1 MHDRPYLRG
10 REGDELS
17 ALGKAR
23 IETCIRALSRCL
35 CFGGYGG
42 TETPPLPPPPTRS
55 SRGSMV
61 KKERGR
67 ACGSGCSVF
76 LGRRATEK
84 LRRFREENSIN
95 FRKSRTKLT
104 NRRGY

>member
-1 MHDRPYLRG
+1 MTK
-10 REGDELS
+10 LS
-17 ALGKAR
+17 ALEKAR
-23 IETCIRALSRCL
+23 VETCMRALSRCL

-42 TETPPLPPPPTRS
+42 TETPPLPPPLPPPSRS

-84 LRRFREENSIN
+84 LRRFREENSM
-95 FRKSRTKLT
+95 
-104 NRRGY
+104 